1 MKRILKLLLKLALT
15 AFALW
20 FVFSKIDI
28 EQLHESLKSASW
40 GWLAAAFLLFN
51 ASKIASALRLEL
63 YFRAIGLRLDPFYNL
78 ILYYV
83 GMFYNLFLPGGI
95 GGDGYKIYLLNRR
108 YKKPLKPLFQAILL
122 DRLSGL
128 AALGVLALLLLG
140 FSAYVALL
148 GQWSR
153 WTAWI
158 AALAVWPIAWWAT
171 KRFFSDFLPVFTPTM
186 VWGLGVQLLQLLCA
200 WAILAALGVD
210 ERIVDYLTLFLVS
223 SVAAVLPI
231 TVGGVGIR
239 ELTFLYGLPLIH
251 RAPEEGVTFSLL
263 FFAVT
268 ALSSLTGLFW
278 INRVTTRD
286 EKLYQSRK

>member
-28 EQLHESLKSASW
+28 QQLQTSLKQASW

-63 YFRAIGLRLDPFYNL
+63 YFRAIGLRLDRLYNL
-78 ILYYV
+78 MLYYV

-140 FSAYVALL
+140 FSAYAALL

-153 WTAWI
+153 WAAWI
-158 AALAVWPIAWWAT
+158 AALAVWPIAWWVT
-171 KRFFSDFLPVFTPTM
+171 KRFFGEFLAVFTPTM

-210 ERIVDYLTLFLVS
+210 ERIVDYLSLFLFS

-251 RAPEEGVTFSLL
+251 RTPEEGITFSLL

-278 INRVTTRD
+278 INRVTARD
-286 EKLYQSRK
+286 EKIEG